1 MVRNYFLRKGN
12 AMDSNVFDVIIVGAG
27 LAGLSAAVTF
37 IDANI
42 TNILILEGWFQLG
55 FFKVKDPPGITCD
68 SSCGFLVEFFLE
80 GFLVEGFHCLQRYL
94 KR

>member
-1 MVRNYFLRKGN
+1 
-12 AMDSNVFDVIIVGAG
+12 MDSNVFDVIIVGAG

-55 FFKVKDPPGITCD
+55 FF
-68 SSCGFLVEFFLE
+68 
-80 GFLVEGFHCLQRYL
+80 
-94 KR
+94 

>member
-1 MVRNYFLRKGN
+1 MLSMGFLTIFLGFRLCFCIEMIIMVRNYFLRKGN

-55 FFKVKDPPGITCD
+55 FF
-68 SSCGFLVEFFLE
+68 
-80 GFLVEGFHCLQRYL
+80 
-94 KR
+94 